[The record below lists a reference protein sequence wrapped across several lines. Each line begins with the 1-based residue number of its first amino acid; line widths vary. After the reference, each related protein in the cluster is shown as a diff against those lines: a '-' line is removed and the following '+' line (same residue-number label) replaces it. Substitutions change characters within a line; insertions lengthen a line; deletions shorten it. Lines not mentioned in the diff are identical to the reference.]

1 MGGFIGGKDKPAPKP
16 TEPKEVD
23 TGATRQQRLEASRR
37 RARRAG
43 RRSLLGYNSAADEEK
58 TTLGAG

>member
-1 MGGFIGGKDKPAPKP
+1 MGGIIGGKSKSAPP
-16 TEPKEVD
+16 PPELKEVA
-23 TGATRQQRLEASRR
+23 TGPTRQQKLEASRR

-43 RRSLLGYNSAADEEK
+43 RRSLLGYNAAVDEEK